1 MRRGPRRRHRAVS
14 LAPPPGQPVASSH
27 ARSRGS
33 APAAQ
38 RPRVFYPC
46 SICTCSP
53 CTALGRGGGARSP
66 YSQRLVRGSQGR
78 NSGTT
83 GPGRAAASGS
93 RGAGGREPPHRL
105 GARLTGLKS
114 RFLANFSL
122 RGSGEERSGGSR
134 RRGGGAGF
142 SIGRMQGPGAQDLN
156 SRQVGPL

>member
-1 MRRGPRRRHRAVS
+1 MLSKYLHICFVLFSSILPSRPHYTCILHQDPAGGLDSGAASVRRGPWRRHRAVS
-14 LAPPPGQPVASSH
+14 LPPPPGQPVASSH

-66 YSQRLVRGSQGR
+66 YSQRLVRGYQGR

-93 RGAGGREPPHRL
+93 WGAGGREPR
-105 GARLTGLKS
+105 
-114 RFLANFSL
+114 
-122 RGSGEERSGGSR
+122 
-134 RRGGGAGF
+134 
-142 SIGRMQGPGAQDLN
+142 PG
-156 SRQVGPL
+156 